1 MLGKA
6 EVYASIV
13 SWDLEVPPQ
22 LPYPTFPTVPWVP
35 QAAIHPIPSTRY
47 WFRKAQDLNRA
58 NQGQLDS
65 TTSLWLT
72 HQGSSFSHWMRTGAW
87 ADILGA
93 EGEVMPEKGT
103 SNEGEKLCLRHLI
116 CAFDKASPDARMGT
130 PSHKPM
136 HFLFLLK
143 PVWTGFQLIC
153 HLTDIKWEKI
163 WLINVINLSS
173 PSPNP

>member
-1 MLGKA
+1 MRILLTHRTGKSKFWLKCPNESRIPNYIA
-6 EVYASIV
+6 CMSN
-13 SWDLEVPPQ
+13 
-22 LPYPTFPTVPWVP
+22 
-35 QAAIHPIPSTRY
+35 IHPEKLSVLPKI
-47 WFRKAQDLNRA
+47 DLSRA

-65 TTSLWLT
+65 ITSLWLT
-72 HQGSSFSHWMRTGAW
+72 HQGSFFSHWMRTGPW

-116 CAFDKASPDARMGT
+116 WAFEKVSPDARMGT
-130 PSHKPM
+130 PSHQPM

-143 PVWTGFQLIC
+143 PVWTGFQFIC

-163 WLINVINLSS
+163 WLMNVINLSS